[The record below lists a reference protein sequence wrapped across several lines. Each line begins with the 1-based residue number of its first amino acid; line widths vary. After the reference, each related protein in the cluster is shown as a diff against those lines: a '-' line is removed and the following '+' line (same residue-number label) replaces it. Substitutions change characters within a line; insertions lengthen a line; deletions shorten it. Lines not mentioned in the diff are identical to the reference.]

1 LDTERNKKTNQQQ
14 WLRLEKKSSPQKS
27 SAKAKA
33 AVNKMQG
40 AVTKTTPPSE
50 ESRNM
55 KAKRKIVVGKYST
68 VEPHNRSRSA
78 KSKANKKS
86 GEDDIDRTGI
96 KSITKAASTVAAL
109 SGPAKRNAAAA

>member
-1 LDTERNKKTNQQQ
+1 MDKIRKTF
-14 WLRLEKKSSPQKS
+14 RPQKS

-33 AVNKMQG
+33 AVNKMKG

-50 ESRNM
+50 ESDNM
-55 KAKRKIVVGKYST
+55 KAKRNTVVGKYSN

-78 KSKANKKS
+78 KSKVDKKS

-96 KSITKAASTVAAL
+96 TSTTKAASAVSAS
-109 SGPAKRNAAAA
+109 SGPAKSNAAAAGTARHSS